1 VQDAKRNAAL
11 RAVSYVKNNLIVGLG
26 TGSTTNFAIDFIGEK
41 VKHGLKIHAVP
52 TSEETQA
59 RAIKL
64 GIPLLENFE
73 KIDLTIDGADEVD
86 DHGNLIKGGG
96 GALTREKIVAA
107 ATRKEIIIV
116 DESKVVNMLGRF
128 PLPVE
133 VLPFGWKF
141 VQNTIKELGCSIQLR
156 KQGNRIY
163 LTNNGNYILD
173 CQFGEINDP
182 NKLSGKINT
191 IPGVVENGLFCD
203 LTDLVIVGASGGET
217 REIEF

>member
-11 RAVSYVKNNLIVGLG
+11 RAVSYVRDNLIVGLG
-26 TGSTTNFAIDFIGEK
+26 TGSTTNFAIDFIAEK
-41 VKHGLKIHAVP
+41 VKHGLKINAVP
-52 TSEETQA
+52 TSKETQA

-64 GIPLLENFE
+64 GIPFVKNFE

-86 DHGNLIKGGG
+86 SHGNLIKGGG

-116 DESKVVNMLGRF
+116 DESKLVSKLGRF

-133 VLPFGWKF
+133 VLPFGWQF
-141 VQNTIKELGCSIQLR
+141 MQNAIEGLGCISQLR
-156 KQGNRIY
+156 KQGAQIY
-163 LTNNGNYILD
+163 VTNNGNYILD
-173 CQFGEINDP
+173 CEFGEVNDP
-182 NKLSGKINT
+182 KKLSREINS

-217 REIEF
+217 REIQF